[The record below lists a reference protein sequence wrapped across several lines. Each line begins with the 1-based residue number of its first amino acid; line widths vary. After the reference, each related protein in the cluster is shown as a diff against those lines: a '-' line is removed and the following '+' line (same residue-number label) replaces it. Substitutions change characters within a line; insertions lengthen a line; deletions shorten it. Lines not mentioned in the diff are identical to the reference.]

1 MLRRVLA
8 DADADGQR
16 VIAFGHMP
24 VHGSSVHNAWDDAAI
39 RQALEQAGNV
49 AAYVHGHDHA
59 GGYALVNGI
68 HHLGL
73 HGMVEHPAPSTAYA
87 VMQITPD
94 QIVVDGQGRE
104 PDRVLPIS

>member
-1 MLRRVLA
+1 M
-8 DADADGQR
+8 
-16 VIAFGHMP
+16 IAFGQMP

-49 AAYVHGHDHA
+49 AAYVHVHGHVHA
-59 GGYALVNGI
+59 GGYTLVNGI

-87 VMQITPD
+87 VM
-94 QIVVDGQGRE
+94 
-104 PDRVLPIS
+104 